1 MPRRIVAQHDGSTK
15 ERDLTL
21 SRVAGS
27 SPACRAKQKQNSIT
41 MDKSVNDINAQVRRC
56 IDLANELGGKWTA
69 NASHRAD
76 TQYFAQLGG
85 KVRARR
91 GISVFEKDRDRK
103 YPLIITV
110 QAEPEPKPE
119 PVQVNIET
127 PKPAK
132 VTLPTPTEQ
141 AKNMMSFTAWM
152 DSSEENR
159 KKIQDANR
167 HAFIRKMYAELLTD
181 YTVCQIEGWDMFEF
195 PRMLRDA
202 LSVCFP
208 KEPKQLSLF

>member
-1 MPRRIVAQHDGSTK
+1 
-15 ERDLTL
+15 
-21 SRVAGS
+21 
-27 SPACRAKQKQNSIT
+27 
-41 MDKSVNDINAQVRRC
+41 MDKSCNDINAQVDRC
-56 IDLANELGGKWTA
+56 VALANELGGKWTA
-69 NASHRAD
+69 NAHHRAD
-76 TQYFAQLGG
+76 VQYFAQIGRRV
-85 KVRARR
+85 KTQR
-91 GISVFEKDRDRK
+91 GIPMFGTDRDRK

-159 KKIQDANR
+159 KKIQDGAR
-167 HAFIRKMYAELLTD
+167 HEFINKMYAELLHD